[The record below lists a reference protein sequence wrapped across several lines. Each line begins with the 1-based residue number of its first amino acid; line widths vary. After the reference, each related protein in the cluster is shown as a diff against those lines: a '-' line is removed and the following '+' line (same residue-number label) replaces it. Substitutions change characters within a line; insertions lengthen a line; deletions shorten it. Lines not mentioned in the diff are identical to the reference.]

1 MPLSRRHPLVFVL
14 AAAVLPLVL
23 ASCQSFQTPAE
34 PGDTPPKKISAAE
47 ACALQE
53 MAAHSAYIDVFTSS
67 PFDSTGANLAAQ
79 SRSSIANAELLTC
92 QASH

>member
-14 AAAVLPLVL
+14 ATAVLPLVL
-23 ASCQSFQTPAE
+23 ASGQAFHTPAE
-34 PGDTPPKKISAAE
+34 LSDTPPKKISAAE

>member
-1 MPLSRRHPLVFVL
+1 M
-14 AAAVLPLVL
+14 
-23 ASCQSFQTPAE
+23 
-34 PGDTPPKKISAAE
+34 SAAE

-53 MAAHSAYIDVFTSS
+53 MAAHSAYIDVFTTS

>member
-1 MPLSRRHPLVFVL
+1 MPLSRRHPLVIVF
-14 AAAVLPLVL
+14 AAAVLPVVL
-23 ASCQSFQTPAE
+23 ASCQAFHTTAGLP
-34 PGDTPPKKISAAE
+34 DTPPKTISAAE

-67 PFDSTGANLAAQ
+67 PFDSTGTNLAAQ